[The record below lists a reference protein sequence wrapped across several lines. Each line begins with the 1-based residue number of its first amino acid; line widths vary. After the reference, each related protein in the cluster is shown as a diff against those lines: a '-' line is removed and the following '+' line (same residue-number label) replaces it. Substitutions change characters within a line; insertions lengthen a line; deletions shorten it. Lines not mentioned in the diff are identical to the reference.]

1 MITIIIIINIIMTNV
16 YKINNQKYSFFRK
29 SKVNHAYN
37 INMFYNTLTKSGFSS
52 CFAFHESMKLLLIHN
67 PLLEL
72 NELSDTTLKIV
83 NPSLKY
89 YHDNNIDNHSHN

>member
-1 MITIIIIINIIMTNV
+1 MIIIIIITNIIMTNL
-16 YKINNQKYSFFRK
+16 YKINNIKYNFFRN

-37 INMFYNTLTKSGFSS
+37 INMLHNTLTKSGFSS

-72 NELSDTTLKIV
+72 NELSEITLKIV
-83 NPSLKY
+83 NPSLKHY
-89 YHDNNIDNHSHN
+89 YDNNIDNHYHN